1 MIFNKLPQQLQKF
14 AHYSVLAAAI
24 SLVAITANAGN
35 YKAKK
40 DIDVVMVD
48 SATVAAVDVMVSN
61 DVIHVIDE
69 VILPN

>member
-1 MIFNKLPQQLQKF
+1 MIFNKLPQQLRKF

-40 DIDVVMVD
+40 DIVETATCTGVIQDV
-48 SATVAAVDVMVSN
+48 
-61 DVIHVIDE
+61 HQ

>member
-1 MIFNKLPQQLQKF
+1 MIFKKLPRRLQKI

-24 SLVAITANAGN
+24 CLVAISADAGN

-40 DIDVVMVD
+40 DIVD
-48 SATVAAVDVMVSN
+48 TASSN
-61 DVIHVIDE
+61 GVTNVIDE